1 MLGRRRTKVL
11 AAGASLLSLG
21 AAAAFGSSSA
31 AQGSGRPAISGDPVV
46 GSTLTASAS
55 PTGQTLY
62 QWQGCDPDIANCA
75 DSLVHTDP
83 NWFDLTGQSH
93 AASSYTVTPADAGN
107 FIRVLVHDNNTG
119 DKWATSVPV
128 GPVPEPPAPPAQPG
142 VTAQGQT
149 IAPEH
154 GISLLVQPTGG
165 NVLIKLPGASGF
177 GPLNGLQKIPVESV
191 LDTRGGKVRV
201 TAATG
206 NLGDTTEDKSVEF
219 YDGLI
224 RLQQAGDPNAPTVAK
239 LIQKLRCGKQAK
251 GAKASAASGP
261 VAATS
266 RARHRRV
273 WGSGSGSYGSRG
285 SGGTGS
291 VRGTT
296 WLTKDTCKGT
306 FFKVTEGIGI
316 SVFDFDLGKTRELGP
331 GQSYF
336 AKNR

>member
-1 MLGRRRTKVL
+1 MGRRRTKVL
-11 AAGASLLSLG
+11 AAGACLLSFA

-31 AQGSGRPAISGDPVV
+31 AQQNGRPVISGDPVV

-55 PTGQTLY
+55 STGQTLY

-93 AASSYTVTPADAGN
+93 SGSSYTVTTADAGN
-107 FIRVLVHDNNTG
+107 FIRLLVHDNNTG

-128 GPVPEPPAPPAQPG
+128 GPVPTPPAPPTPPG
-142 VTAQGQT
+142 VTAQEGT
-149 IAPEH
+149 IEPEH
-154 GISLLVQPTGG
+154 GISLLVEPTGG
-165 NVLIKLPGASGF
+165 TVLIKLPGAPGF
-177 GPLNGLQKIPVESV
+177 TPLSGLQKIPVDSV

-201 TAATG
+201 IAATG
-206 NLGDTTEDKSVEF
+206 ALGDTTEDRSVDF

-224 RLQQAGDPNAPTVAK
+224 RLQQAGNTNAPTVAK
-239 LIQKLRCGKQAK
+239 LIQKLRCAKPK
-251 GAKASAASGP
+251 GAKASAAGGP
-261 VAATS
+261 PAVTS
-266 RARHRRV
+266 RARSSRV
-273 WGSGSGSYGSRG
+273 WGSGHGNYGSRG

-316 SVFDFDLGKTRELGP
+316 SVFDFDLDKIRELGP

>member
-1 MLGRRRTKVL
+1 MMGRRRTKVL
-11 AAGASLLSLG
+11 AAGACLLSLG

-31 AQGSGRPAISGDPVV
+31 AQGSARPVISGDPAV

-93 AASSYTVTPADAGN
+93 AGSSYTVTPADAGN

-128 GPVPEPPAPPAQPG
+128 GPVPEPPAPPAPPG
-142 VTAQGQT
+142 ITAPDQAIQ
-149 IAPEH
+149 PEH
-154 GISLLVQPTGG
+154 GLSLLVEPTGG
-165 NVLIKLPGASGF
+165 TVLIKLPGAPGF
-177 GPLNGLQKIPVESV
+177 TPLSGLQKIPVDSV

-201 TAATG
+201 IAATG
-206 NLGDTTEDKSVEF
+206 ELGDTTEDNSVDF
-219 YDGLI
+219 YEGLV
-224 RLQQAGDPNAPTVAK
+224 RLQQAGSTNAPTVAK
-239 LIQKLRCGKQAK
+239 LIQKLRCGKAK
-251 GAKASAASGP
+251 GAKASAAGGP
-261 VAATS
+261 LAATS
-266 RARHRRV
+266 KGRSSRI
-273 WGSGSGSYGSRG
+273 WGSGHGNYGSRG

-316 SVFDFDLGKTRELGP
+316 SVFDFDLDKTVGIGP
-331 GQSYF
+331 GQSYL
-336 AKNR
+336 ARNR